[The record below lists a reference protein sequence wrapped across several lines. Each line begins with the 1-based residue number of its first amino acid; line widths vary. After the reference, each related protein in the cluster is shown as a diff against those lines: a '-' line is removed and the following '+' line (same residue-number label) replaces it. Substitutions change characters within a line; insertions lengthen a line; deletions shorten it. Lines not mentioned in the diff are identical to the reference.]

1 LTDKPWVKP
10 LFIFIWKG
18 VAVLGEIKKWITA
31 SRALYS
37 STIVLPSIAGGAVAW
52 YDGYF
57 SWQPFLL
64 VVIALFFANIGTNY
78 TNDYYDY
85 RSGVDAIDEG
95 RQFKKGSEVLLKTG
109 LTPKIV
115 LVSALVSLT
124 ITTGIGLYLVFA
136 VDWRIIIFGVVGV
149 FLAFFYTAPPF
160 KLGYRGFS
168 ELVCWI
174 GNGLL
179 PIVGTYF
186 VLSGKIGAT
195 AILLSIPIGLLVTAI
210 IYIGNVPDTEAD
222 ARVGKRTTS
231 VRLGRKAV
239 TVLGPAFYIIIYLS
253 IVLGAILGMFPLWTL
268 LALLTIPFALKLLR
282 LTSKYYDD
290 IPRYAPAIMMT
301 VQVFMMTT
309 VLLGVGFG
317 IDYVV

>member
-1 LTDKPWVKP
+1 M
-10 LFIFIWKG
+10 
-18 VAVLGEIKKWITA
+18 LGKIKKWIAA

-37 STIVLPSIAGGAVAW
+37 STIVLPSIAGGVVAW

-57 SWQPFLL
+57 SWGLFLL
-64 VVIALFFANIGTNY
+64 VVIAVFFANIGTNF

-85 RSGVDAIDEG
+85 RSGVDALDKG
-95 RQFKKGSEVLLKTG
+95 RQFKKGSEVYLKTG
-109 LTPKIV
+109 LTPGIV
-115 LVSALVSLT
+115 LLSALASLT
-124 ITTGIGLYLVFA
+124 VTIGIGLYLVVA
-136 VDWRIIIFGVVGV
+136 VDWRIIIFGIVGV

-168 ELVCWI
+168 ELACWI

-179 PIVGTYF
+179 PVVGTYF
-186 VLSGKIGAT
+186 VLSGKIGAM
-195 AILLSIPIGLLVTAI
+195 AVVLSIPIGLLVTAI
-210 IYIGNVPDTEAD
+210 IYIGNVPDAEAD

-239 TVLGPAFYIIIYLS
+239 TVLGPAFYIVIYLN
-253 IVLGAILGMFPLWTL
+253 IVLGTILGMLPVWAL
-268 LALLTIPFALKLLR
+268 LGVLTIPLALRLLR

-301 VQVFMMTT
+301 VQVFMVTT
-309 VLLGVGFG
+309 LLLVAGLV